1 MAEIT
6 FQKAD
11 GGGLAF
17 GGVHWQYLDH
27 IENVEASGRDE
38 LAVTK
43 ELFIKTMTK
52 SGPVLE
58 PVVAIRKSE
67 RG

>member
-38 LAVTK
+38 LAITK
-43 ELFIKTMTK
+43 EIFTK
-52 SGPVLE
+52 
-58 PVVAIRKSE
+58 I
-67 RG
+67 